1 MLNDFLHSVVQLCGF
16 SPLSMNMCSFNF
28 PVCVN
33 DFLHCAQVWGFSP
46 VLMTIWV
53 LWFRAWLNYFLH
65 SVHLCG
71 FSPLRVSM
79 CRIMWL
85 QISCICL
92 YSLHWIEKEKNRVRM
107 TIFGS
112 KIGFI
117 HCIGNSLGEETTKV
131 LCQRMS
137 EDLFNEI
144 VFLSDVI
151 WSRDCKYPVKKIYYI
166 SIILKLVQFEPW
178 YGGVA
183 PEIYSWINSL
193 ASLTLNDDTSTYST

>member
-1 MLNDFLHSVVQLCGF
+1 M
-16 SPLSMNMCSFNF
+16 
-28 PVCVN
+28 
-33 DFLHCAQVWGFSP
+33 
-46 VLMTIWV
+46 
-53 LWFRAWLNYFLH
+53 
-65 SVHLCG
+65 HLCG
-71 FSPLRVSM
+71 FSPLKVSM

-92 YSLHWIEKEKNRVRM
+92 YSLQCVFCCDISWATVPVEKLHWVHLWVLGIEEEENRVRM

-137 EDLFNEI
+137 GDLFNEI

-151 WSRDCKYPVKKIYYI
+151 WSRDCKYPVKKNYHI

-178 YGGVA
+178 YGSIVT
-183 PEIYSWINSL
+183 EIYSWINIPLLHWHRTMTLLHILHSL
-193 ASLTLNDDTSTYST
+193 YWSTGAPGPGIWKNGAKMAMYV

>member
-16 SPLSMNMCSFNF
+16 SPLSMNMCFFNF

-46 VLMTIWV
+46 VWMTIWV

-92 YSLHWIEKEKNRVRM
+92 YSLQCVFCCDISWATVPVEKLHWVHLWALGIEKEKTGSGWTFLGQKLDLYIALGTALEKKRQRSSVRGCRRTCSM
-107 TIFGS
+107 
-112 KIGFI
+112 K
-117 HCIGNSLGEETTKV
+117 
-131 LCQRMS
+131 LCS
-137 EDLFNEI
+137 
-144 VFLSDVI
+144 
-151 WSRDCKYPVKKIYYI
+151 C
-166 SIILKLVQFEPW
+166 
-178 YGGVA
+178 
-183 PEIYSWINSL
+183 
-193 ASLTLNDDTSTYST
+193 LT